1 MATAE
6 INLFNY
12 KDFIPASAHYVEP
25 VYTAPKHYEAMK
37 ARHRTQSY
45 CSVSATS
52 TSALPM
58 MQRT

>member
-25 VYTAPKHYEAMK
+25 VYTAPNIM
-37 ARHRTQSY
+37 RQ
-45 CSVSATS
+45 
-52 TSALPM
+52 
-58 MQRT
+58 